1 MTFFEIVF
9 QSFNNLAILIL
20 RLRIMRRQY
29 KNYSEHICI
38 FVKRTLV
45 MIEIKIIE
53 VYKDDSLN
61 LIESHEYNISMF
73 RLQTILLL

>member
-29 KNYSEHICI
+29 KCYSEHICI
-38 FVKRTLV
+38 FVKRTLL

-61 LIESHEYNISMF
+61 LI
-73 RLQTILLL
+73 

>member
-1 MTFFEIVF
+1 M
-9 QSFNNLAILIL
+9 IL

-29 KNYSEHICI
+29 RNSSEHIYI

-61 LIESHEYNISMF
+61 LIESHEYNISMV
-73 RLQTILLL
+73 RIQTILLLLNHISIIVS